1 MSTTTPPRSLPQ
13 QLALYWRLM
22 RFHKPIGIYL
32 LLWPTLWG
40 LWFAAGGLP
49 PLKIFVVF
57 VLGTVL
63 MRAAGCV
70 INDYADRDFDGHVAR
85 TRDRPIAA
93 GLVKPDEA
101 VRLAV
106 ALALIAFGLTTSLR
120 NVHVL
125 MLAVP
130 AVLTAVAYP
139 FMKRFISV
147 PQAVLGL
154 AFSWGIP
161 MAYAAIRDAVPIA
174 EVAALMLANLCWVI
188 AYDTYYAMAD
198 REDDLKLGVKSSAIF
213 FGRADRAVVIGLQ
226 VFSLALLAALGA
238 YRHLA
243 WPYFAGLGGAA
254 ATVVYQARLTRDRD
268 PAKCFAAFLH
278 NNLFGA
284 SVFLGLMLAL
294 MV

>member
-1 MSTTTPPRSLPQ
+1 MNTAPPPGLLQ
-13 QLALYWRLM
+13 QFAIYLRLM

-40 LWFAAGGLP
+40 LWLAAGGLP
-49 PLKIFVVF
+49 PLKVFVVF

-93 GLVKPDEA
+93 GAVQPSEA

-106 ALALIAFGLTTSLR
+106 VLALIAFGLTTSLHS
-120 NVHVL
+120 VPVL
-125 MLAVP
+125 LLSVP
-130 AVLTAVAYP
+130 AVITAAVYP
-139 FMKRFISV
+139 FMKRYISV

-161 MAYAAIRDAVPIA
+161 MAYVAVRGSAPVA
-174 EVAALMLANLCWVI
+174 EVAALMLANLCWVV

-213 FGRADRAVVIGLQ
+213 FGRHDRSVVIALQ
-226 VFSLALLAALGA
+226 VAALVLLAGLGA
-238 YRHLA
+238 SRHLA
-243 WPYFAGLGGAA
+243 WPYFAGLAGAA
-254 ATVVYQARLTRDRD
+254 ATVIHQAQLTRRRE
-268 PAKCFAAFLH
+268 PAKCFAAFLN

-284 SVFLGLMLAL
+284 SVFLGLMLSL
-294 MV
+294 MM